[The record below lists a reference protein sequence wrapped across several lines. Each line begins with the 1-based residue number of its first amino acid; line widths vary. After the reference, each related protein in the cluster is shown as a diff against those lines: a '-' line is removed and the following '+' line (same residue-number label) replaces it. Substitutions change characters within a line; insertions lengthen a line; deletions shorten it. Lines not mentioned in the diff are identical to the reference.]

1 MSVARYRLAGRE
13 FAGDAPDLSGLLAAA
28 HEKKARP
35 RCLCAAAGPEM
46 YVARFGDDFLLKRMP
61 GTGHLHDPS
70 CPTFDPPPELSGL
83 GQVNGK
89 AIVSDQEG
97 ATALKL
103 DFPLSMRSG
112 RAVSPADGK
121 AAAASSATA
130 APNKLS
136 LLGMLHY
143 LWDTAELTKWRPS
156 WAGKRGW
163 WLIHRELTA
172 VAERTSSK
180 AGPLSSI
187 LLVPPQFHPDRKEAL
202 ARDRR
207 RFLHHLQPAK
217 GKPVPL
223 GLLVAELKSQ
233 EPSQYGRRLRFK
245 HLPEM
250 AFFMDEDLG
259 RRFEKLTAAKAMMV
273 EATEGAHMIAIATFS
288 MRGNYAEIREIAV
301 MPVTADWIPFDND
314 REMALVEAL
323 ARRSFVK
330 CLRYNLRPDAPV
342 ASALLTDT
350 SPPTAL
356 YVPPHDLAPEAE
368 AELREIAGEGAFP
381 PWIWPAA
388 EFEMPGLP
396 VAGRG

>member
-1 MSVARYRLAGRE
+1 MSVSRYRLTGRE
-13 FAGDAPDLSGLLAAA
+13 FASDAPDLSGLLAAA
-28 HEKKARP
+28 HEKKDRP
-35 RCLCAAAGPEM
+35 RCLCTAAEPEM
-46 YVARFGDDFLLKRMP
+46 YVARFGDDLLLKRMP

-89 AIVSDQEG
+89 AIVSDHEG

-103 DFPLSMRSG
+103 DFPLSMRSV
-112 RAVSPADGK
+112 RAATLADGT
-121 AAAASSATA
+121 AAAATSATA
-130 APNKLS
+130 TPSKLS

-163 WLIHRELTA
+163 WLVHRELAA

-187 LLVPPQFHPDRKEAL
+187 LLVPPQFHPERKEAL
-202 ARDRR
+202 ARDRG

-245 HLPEM
+245 HLPDM
-250 AFFMDEDLG
+250 AFFMDADLG
-259 RRFEKLTAAKAMMV
+259 RSFDKLTAAKAMMV

-301 MPVTADWIPFDND
+301 MPVTADWIPFDD
-314 REMALVEAL
+314 EREITLVKAL
-323 ARRSFVK
+323 ADRNFVK
-330 CLRYNLRPDAPV
+330 CLRYNLRADAPV
-342 ASALLTDT
+342 ASVLLTDT
-350 SPPTAL
+350 TPPTAL

-368 AELREIAGEGAFP
+368 AELREIATEGAYP
-381 PWIWPAA
+381 AWIWSAG
-388 EFEMPGLP
+388 EFEMQELP
-396 VAGRG
+396 MIDRG